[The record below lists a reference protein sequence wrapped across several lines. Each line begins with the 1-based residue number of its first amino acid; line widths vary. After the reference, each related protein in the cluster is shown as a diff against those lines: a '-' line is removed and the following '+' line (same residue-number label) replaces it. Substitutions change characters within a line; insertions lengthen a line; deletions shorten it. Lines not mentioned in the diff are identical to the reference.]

1 MKNYLF
7 RENIKFVIESIIAV
21 LIMLAI
27 CAIISKIEQV
37 STDAAYKEGYEQAL
51 EDYGIDE

>member
-21 LIMLAI
+21 LIIFAI
-27 CAIISKIEQV
+27 CAIISKIDQV
-37 STDAAYKEGYEQAL
+37 RTDAAYQEGYEQAL